1 MRTVAAHD
9 RWRSRPS
16 ASALS
21 YSPRVIRTTSIL
33 NPAPAFLCTSGF
45 DAFGS
50 IRRTTASIGTRGVPL
65 FDILEQHPTRRVTR
79 KGCRLLWRPFMYSRR
94 KRRATNELRVGS
106 RQVDQHRNAGDK
118 GLQMP
123 LLATDRPHTDP
134 QARKSVPPISVGD
147 VEQEVGRRAT
157 VTHIGPRT
165 SELHVTA
172 STPRIGA

>member
-33 NPAPAFLCTSGF
+33 NPGPGVPLHERVRCLRIDPSH
-45 DAFGS
+45 DR
-50 IRRTTASIGTRGVPL
+50 IHWHRGVPL

-123 LLATDRPHTDP
+123 LLATDRPHTDR

-172 STPRIGA
+172 STPRSGA